1 MAPIPRPA
9 ARVGPRVR
17 PVSDRRRVVIVGAGP
32 QGLTAAV
39 YLVHSGL
46 DPDDLDVVD
55 PTGRWLDWWHRWFA
69 HLGID
74 HLRSPAVHH
83 PHPHPYAL
91 LDFARE
97 RQRSNELAHTY
108 SLPSTELFADFC
120 AWVVADSGLDRA
132 VIAGRVCDVD
142 RSGVLRLA
150 DGREL
155 HADHVVWATNP
166 SIPTPLPTGCQPAVR
181 WDAARPVNVGK
192 VAVVGGGLTAAHL
205 VERAIES
212 GAHVE
217 WLTRRP
223 VVERHFDTDPGWLGP
238 KEMGTFSAESDPD
251 RRLELVIAARDG
263 GSVPPW
269 MLDRLAE
276 FERSGRLCR
285 RVGGVEVA
293 ESAAGRGLV
302 CGGVPIQA
310 DEYWFATGD
319 RPCVTAAPPLA
330 RLVSELGVRCRGGR
344 PILDR
349 SLRLPGSVVHVMGRF
364 AQLELG
370 PTAGNL
376 AGARRGAEML
386 VGAVLGA
393 DAMFELAG
401 V

>member
-1 MAPIPRPA
+1 MS
-9 ARVGPRVR
+9 G
-17 PVSDRRRVVIVGAGP
+17 RRRVVIVGAGP

-39 YLVHSGL
+39 YLVQAGL
-46 DPDDLDVVD
+46 DPDDLTVVD
-55 PTGRWLDWWHRWFA
+55 PSGRWLDSWNRWFA

-83 PHPHPYAL
+83 PHPSPYAL

-97 RQRSNELAHTY
+97 RQRSNEFAHTY

-142 RSGVLRLA
+142 RTGVVRLA

-238 KEMGTFSAESDPD
+238 KEMGAFSAEADYH

-269 MLDRLAE
+269 MLDRLSDAE
-276 FERSGRLCR
+276 REGRLCR
-285 RVGGVEVA
+285 WVGTVEVDTR
-293 ESAAGRGLV
+293 SDRRGLV
-302 CGGVPIQA
+302 CGGVSIDA

-319 RPCVTAAPPLA
+319 QPCVTAAPPLA
-330 RLVSELGVRCRGGR
+330 RLVERLGVQCRGGR
-344 PILDR
+344 PVLDR
-349 SLRLPGSVVHVMGRF
+349 SLRLPGSVVHVMGRL

-370 PTAGNL
+370 PAAGNL
-376 AGARRGAEML
+376 AGARGGAEAV
-386 VGAVLGA
+386 VGMVFGA
-393 DAMFELAG
+393 DAMFQLSG